1 MHGHQTHLAALL
13 AQVVDRLLDGLRNGA
28 HGDEDLLGLGI
39 AVVDEGF
46 VLAAGDLRDL
56 AHRIGHHVGNGI
68 VELVGR
74 LTRLEVDVGVLG
86 RTARHGV
93 LGVQGT
99 GAEGLQG
106 VVVEQR
112 RERSL
117 VDELDLLDLVRGAE
131 AVEEVQER
139 HAGLQGHQV
148 CDTREVHHL
157 LYGRRGQHGEAR
169 LAGGHDVLVVAED
182 RQRLCGQGTGR
193 NVEDTREQL
202 TRDLVHI
209 RNHQQQ
215 TLRRG
220 ERRGE
225 CAALQRSVNGTRR
238 TGLGLHLDNL
248 HRFAEDVLAPLRRPL
263 VHEFGHRRRRR
274 DGIDRGDLREHVSH
288 VSRCI
293 VTITSDEFLFC
304 HCFEF

>member
-68 VELVGR
+68 VELVGS

-106 VVVEQR
+106 VAVEQR

-131 AVEEVQER
+131 TVEEVQER

-148 CDTREVHHL
+148 CDTREVHYL
-157 LYGRRGQHGEAR
+157 LYG
-169 LAGGHDVLVVAED
+169 
-182 RQRLCGQGTGR
+182 
-193 NVEDTREQL
+193 
-202 TRDLVHI
+202 
-209 RNHQQQ
+209 
-215 TLRRG
+215 
-220 ERRGE
+220 
-225 CAALQRSVNGTRR
+225 
-238 TGLGLHLDNL
+238 
-248 HRFAEDVLAPLRRPL
+248 
-263 VHEFGHRRRRR
+263 
-274 DGIDRGDLREHVSH
+274 
-288 VSRCI
+288 
-293 VTITSDEFLFC
+293 
-304 HCFEF
+304 